1 MKNKISHKLISILAV
16 CGLGFI
22 SAYAIAG
29 QDVSQQ
35 QMMQSVMQS
44 QHMLQQ
50 AQAATGPDRQ
60 KLMSNH
66 LAMMQGIMGKMQ
78 QMQPSA
84 GMTPAEREAWFDEHQ
99 KLMNEMI
106 GQMMSEQNM
115 MMNIG
120 NMPMGSGG
128 AMGGSMNG
136 SMNGGMNGSMNTK

>member
-1 MKNKISHKLISILAV
+1 MKNKIAHKLISILAV
-16 CGLGFI
+16 CGLGLI

-50 AQAATGPDRQ
+50 AQVATGSERQ
-60 KLMSNH
+60 KLMSDH
-66 LAMMQGIMGKMQ
+66 LAMMQTIMGQML

-84 GMTPAEREAWFDEHQ
+84 GMTPSEREAWFDEHQ
-99 KLMNEMI
+99 KLMNEMM

-115 MMNIG
+115 MMNMS

-128 AMGGSMNG
+128 AMGGGMGGMG
-136 SMNGGMNGSMNTK
+136 SMNSK

>member
-1 MKNKISHKLISILAV
+1 MKNKIAHKLISILAV

-35 QMMQSVMQS
+35 QMRQSVMQS

-50 AQAATGPDRQ
+50 AQAATGTDRQ
-60 KLMSNH
+60 TLMSNH
-66 LAMMQGIMGKMQ
+66 LSMMHGIMGQMQ
-78 QMQPSA
+78 QMKPSA
-84 GMTPAEREAWFDEHQ
+84 GMTPSEREAWFDEHQ

-115 MMNIG
+115 MMNMG
-120 NMPMGSGG
+120 NMPMGNGG
-128 AMGGSMNG
+128 TMGGSMG
-136 SMNGGMNGSMNTK
+136 GGMGSMNTK

>member
-1 MKNKISHKLISILAV
+1 MKNKIAHKLISILAV

-66 LAMMQGIMGKMQ
+66 LVMMQSIMGKMQ

-84 GMTPAEREAWFDEHQ
+84 GMTPAEREAWINEHQ
-99 KLMNEMI
+99 KLMNEMM

-115 MMNIG
+115 MMNMG
-120 NMPMGSGG
+120 NMPMGNGG
-128 AMGGSMNG
+128 AMGGNMGGGMG
-136 SMNGGMNGSMNTK
+136 SGMGGMNTK